1 MHPAQHH
8 SADLSDEEP
17 ALVGGGSGEGKVCL
31 QWPLLRVFCGIYQA
45 CVGSNGRNDV
55 VCKCVSSGA
64 L

>member
-1 MHPAQHH
+1 M
-8 SADLSDEEP
+8 
-17 ALVGGGSGEGKVCL
+17 GGGSGEGKVCL